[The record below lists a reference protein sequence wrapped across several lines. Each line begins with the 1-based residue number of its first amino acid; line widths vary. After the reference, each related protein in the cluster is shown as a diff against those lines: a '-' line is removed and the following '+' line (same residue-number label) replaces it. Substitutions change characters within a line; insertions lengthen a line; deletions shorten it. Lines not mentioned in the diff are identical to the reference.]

1 MESKIQRDIIA
12 YLESQGAYV
21 VKVILSNRNGTAD
34 LICSVNG
41 LFVAFEIKDK
51 NQKADPL
58 QIYQLSNVIESK
70 GFGFVVDNLEDVKN
84 IFSKISR
91 FEAPQIAE
99 LPMNVL
105 HLKEIYNQ
113 AKQIDGF

>member
-34 LICSVNG
+34 LLCSVNG

-51 NQKADPL
+51 FKTADPL
-58 QIYQLSNVIESK
+58 QIYKLVDVVKSK

-91 FEAPQIAE
+91 FEAPRIAE

-105 HLKEIYNQ
+105 HLKENYNQ
-113 AKQIDGF
+113 AKQIVGF